1 MSSMDETQVIP
12 DYVGG
17 PRSES
22 FQGSEMAKIDTKSDD
37 LRAEID
43 TSAPFESVKEAVCRF
58 GGVGYWK
65 PSNKPFQQEDQQHE
79 VEEISIEK
87 LEDHASQLEN
97 ELILKQRETLDI
109 LQELESTRAFVEDL
123 KMELRKEVSEV
134 SHVNTNG
141 AAEEEEDDDKEN
153 IGRHK
158 AQRLKFVQGFE
169 QAQRNLSRTTNG
181 ISEIRASMEVF
192 NKKLERERL
201 SLEKTRERLRQN
213 SLRMSSVEERL
224 NQTREKLQVAK
235 DSNMEEHGAE
245 ILKELQ
251 ILNSEAEKFKQ
262 IGEAAKAEILRTISK
277 IERRKSKIRTAEIRL
292 AAAAEMK
299 ESAVTLGDAKV
310 LTNQEVEK
318 GNESKMKML
327 KQVKEATEE
336 IKNTKFALEEVLNS
350 MEAAKREE
358 IAVKEAVE
366 KWGWEQGKMEYC
378 PIAVSGPKLVVE
390 HESTTPVLKPSLS
403 IGQILRR
410 KLFLQEELM
419 SGISAEKRF
428 LKQRKVSLA
437 QMLGKQNRDMPS
449 CVKIERWNSDQKHS
463 NKKRKKSG
471 FVARFPS
478 FLAKQNDD
486 NQKRKK
492 PTPNLK

>member
-1 MSSMDETQVIP
+1 MSSMDETQVVL
-12 DYVGG
+12 DCVGG
-17 PRSES
+17 TES
-22 FQGSEMAKIDTKSDD
+22 FQGSEMEKIETKSDH

-65 PSNKPFQQEDQQHE
+65 PSNKCFEQQRREA
-79 VEEISIEK
+79 EEISIEK
-87 LEDHASQLEN
+87 LEEQASQLEN

-134 SHVNTNG
+134 SSINTNV
-141 AAEEEEDDDKEN
+141 AAEEEDDDKEN
-153 IGRHK
+153 NSYPK

-192 NKKLERERL
+192 NQKLERERV

-213 SLRMSSVEERL
+213 SLKMSSVEERL

-262 IGEAAKAEILRTISK
+262 IGEAAKSEILRTMSK
-277 IERRKSKIRTAEIRL
+277 IERRKGKIRTAEIRL
-292 AAAAEMK
+292 AAAAKMK
-299 ESAVTLGDAKV
+299 EAAIALADAKV
-310 LTNQEVEK
+310 LTNQELEK
-318 GNESKMKML
+318 GNESKMKIL

-336 IKNTKFALEEVLNS
+336 IKSTKLALEEVLNS

-358 IAVKEAVE
+358 VAAVE
-366 KWGWEQGKMEYC
+366 KWGWEHGKMEYC
-378 PIAVSGPKLVVE
+378 PIAVSGPKLAVG
-390 HESTTPVLKPSLS
+390 HESTTPVLKPTLS
-403 IGQILRR
+403 IGQILSR

-419 SGISAEKRF
+419 SGIAAEKRF
-428 LKQRKVSLA
+428 LKQQKVSLA
-437 QMLGKQNRDMPS
+437 QMLGKQNGDMPN
-449 CVKIERWNSDQKHS
+449 CVKVERRGTDQKYS

-478 FLAKQNDD
+478 FLAKQND

-492 PTPNLK
+492 PTLNLK